1 MGKIRF
7 PRTIFKK
14 SGEGAELGVTVKI
27 RHFFFLDFSDL
38 NSDPC

>member
-1 MGKIRF
+1 MGKIQF

-14 SGEGAELGVTVKI
+14 SGEVAELGVTVKI
-27 RHFFFLDFSDL
+27 RHFFLDFSDL